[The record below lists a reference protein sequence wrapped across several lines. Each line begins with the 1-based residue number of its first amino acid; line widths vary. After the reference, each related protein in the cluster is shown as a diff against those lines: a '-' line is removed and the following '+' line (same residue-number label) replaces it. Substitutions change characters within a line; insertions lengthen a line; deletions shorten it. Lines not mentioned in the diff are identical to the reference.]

1 MKSLLAVPPIW
12 AGCEEAVAFACS
24 TAQRLAAALDVV
36 FLDDRGDYPVL
47 ASVGEAMY
55 GMSHEVREEEERR
68 ELVEDARQLHAS
80 MVSSGSLAGRFVEE
94 PQTADRVMT
103 SLARLQ
109 DAILLARP
117 TEQVGKTYQEA
128 ARIAIFESN
137 RPVLV
142 APSSLKDLRLGH
154 AFVVWSES
162 AQAAGAVQ
170 AFAQLAG
177 RFERVT
183 LAGFGAPEFGPV
195 ESFLS
200 RHGATMAVRSLAGD
214 GLSARQRGRAVIAE
228 ACGAGADMLVM
239 GAFGD
244 GRLDRL
250 LGLGGSTE
258 KVVTSCPMAL
268 LLAH

>member
-1 MKSLLAVPPIW
+1 MKSLLAVPPLW
-12 AGCEEAVAFACS
+12 EGCEEAVAFACS
-24 TAQRLAAALDVV
+24 AAARLGAALDVV

-55 GMSHEVREEEERR
+55 GMSHEQRDTEERR
-68 ELVEDARQLHAS
+68 ELVEAAKQLHADMAS
-80 MVSSGSLAGRFVEE
+80 RGDIAGRFVED
-94 PQTADRVMT
+94 PLAADQVMT

-128 ARIAIFESN
+128 ARIAIFESG
-137 RPVLV
+137 RPVV
-142 APSSLKDLRLGH
+142 VVPVSVQDLRLGH
-154 AFVVWSES
+154 ALVVWSES

-170 AFAQLAG
+170 AFAQIAD

-183 LAGFGAPEFGPV
+183 LTGFGSPDFGPV
-195 ESFLS
+195 ESFLG
-200 RHGATMAVRSLAGD
+200 RHGARVTVRPIAGED
-214 GLSARQRGRAVIAE
+214 MSARQRGRAVIAE
-228 ACGAGADMLVM
+228 ACETGADMLVM

-258 KVVTSCPMAL
+258 KVVTSCPLAL

>member
-1 MKSLLAVPPIW
+1 VKSLLAVPPLW
-12 AGCEEAVAFACS
+12 SGGEEAVAFACS
-24 TAQRLAAALDVV
+24 AAKQIGAALDIV
-36 FLDDRGDYPVL
+36 FLDDRADYPVL

-55 GMSHEVREEEERR
+55 GMSHEQRDTEERL
-68 ELVEDARQLHAS
+68 ELVEAARQRHAD
-80 MVSSGSLAGRFVEE
+80 MASSSNIAGRFIDE
-94 PQTADRVMT
+94 PLAADQVMT

-128 ARIAIFESN
+128 TRIAIFESD
-137 RPVLV
+137 RPVLL
-142 APSSLKDLRLGH
+142 APGSLQDLRLGH
-154 AFVVWSES
+154 AFVVWSDS
-162 AQAAGAVQ
+162 TQAAGAVR

-177 RFERVT
+177 KFERVT
-183 LAGFGAPEFGPV
+183 LAGFGAPDFEPV

-200 RHGATMAVRSLAGD
+200 RHGARVAVRPLAGD
-214 GLSARQRGRAVIAE
+214 DLSARQRGRVVIAE
-228 ACGAGADMLVM
+228 ACETGADMLVM

-258 KVVTSCPMAL
+258 KVVTSCPLAL

>member
-12 AGCEEAVAFACS
+12 DGCEDAVAFACS
-24 TAQRLAAALDVV
+24 AAKRLGAALDIV
-36 FLDDRGDYPVL
+36 FLDDRDDYPVL

-55 GMSHEVREEEERR
+55 GMSHEQRDEEERR
-68 ELVEDARQLHAS
+68 ELVENAKRLHQDMLAS
-80 MVSSGSLAGRFVEE
+80 GNTAGRFLEE
-94 PQTADRVMT
+94 PQVADRVMT
-103 SLARLQ
+103 SMARLQ
-109 DAILLARP
+109 DAILLVRP
-117 TEQVGKTYQEA
+117 THDVGKTYQDA

-142 APSSLKDLRLGH
+142 APNSVKDLRLGH

-162 AQAAGAVQ
+162 AQAASAVQ
-170 AFAQLAG
+170 AFAQLADK
-177 RFERVT
+177 FERVT
-183 LAGFGAPEFGPV
+183 LAGFGEPEFGPV

-200 RHGATMAVRSLAGD
+200 RHGAAVTVRPLAGD
-214 GLSARQRGRAVIAE
+214 GLSARERGRAVIAE
-228 ACGAGADMLVM
+228 ACAGAADMLVM

-258 KVVTSCPMAL
+258 KVVTSCPVAL
-268 LLAH
+268 LIAH